1 MSRSISVFLFV
12 DTGDLSFETTGDTW
26 DIFKMEE
33 LPLMVRGRINMLRLA
48 QDYNYV
54 EGLGYKGKISI
65 EDDLSRV
72 AFSVKTLQLTVFVE
86 DDELEQLRKLCP
98 TIKVYNIKEDPYY
111 EKAD

>member
-1 MSRSISVFLFV
+1 VIDVGNKSIGVFLFV
-12 DTGDLSFETTGDTW
+12 DTGDLSFATTGDTW

-48 QDYNYV
+48 QNYSYT
-54 EGLGYKGKISI
+54 EGLGYKGKAVH
-65 EDDLSRV
+65 EDEI
-72 AFSVKTLQLTVFVE
+72 KTLELTVYVE

-98 TIKVYNIKEDPYY
+98 TILVYKLRDSHN